1 MSAEIKINGLIY
13 GGWKSARIE
22 RSIEQI
28 AGSFEL
34 GVSERWPGQDAPRQI
49 KRGERCEVLAD
60 GEAVITGW
68 VDEVRPSY
76 ADTQHDFQVS
86 GRDAAGDLVDCS
98 AIHKS
103 GQWLNTTLDRIVR
116 DVCAPFKIPVS
127 VDTDIG
133 KVFPSFS
140 IAPSETAFECIERA
154 CRMCAVLPVSDGKGG
169 LVLTRAKDTRPVA
182 ELVEGVNILSSSAE
196 LGMKERY
203 SQYIVMGQDRG
214 SDDNHGM
221 PETHSQVRAEAPDSS
236 IARYRPLIVLAE
248 SHGPHAT
255 FKDRATWERNV
266 RRGRSSR
273 ATVTVQGW
281 RSADGQLWRPNTMV
295 HLKSPWLGVDAELLV
310 ASVALTLD
318 EQNGTRAELRL
329 CSREA
334 FDLIIDKQSAKL
346 SGKILE
352 KQESAKNANMV
363 SEGLSWAR

>member
-1 MSAEIKINGLIY
+1 MSAEIKINGVVY
-13 GGWKSARIE
+13 GGWKMARIE
-22 RSIEQI
+22 RGIEQI

-49 KRGERCEVLAD
+49 KRGERCELLAD
-60 GEAVITGW
+60 GETVITGW
-68 VDEVRPSY
+68 VDDARPSY
-76 ADTQHDFQVS
+76 ADTQHDFQVN
-86 GRDAAGDLVDCS
+86 GRDATGDLVDCA

-103 GQWLNTTLDRIVR
+103 GQWVSSTLDRVVR
-116 DVCAPFKIPVS
+116 DLCAPFNIAVA
-127 VDTDIG
+127 VDASPIAPLPG
-133 KVFPSFS
+133 SFS
-140 IAPSETAFECIERA
+140 INDSETAYECIERA

-182 ELVEGVNILSSSAE
+182 ELVEGVNILAASGE
-196 LGMKERY
+196 FGMKERY
-203 SQYIVMGQDRG
+203 SQYIVKGQDRG
-214 SDDNHGM
+214 SDDNLDA
-221 PETHSQVRAEAPDSS
+221 PETHSQVRAEAADSS

-255 FKDRATWERNV
+255 YKDRATWERNV

-281 RSADGQLWRPNTMV
+281 RSPDGRLWQPNTMV

-329 CSREA
+329 CGREA
-334 FDLIIDKQSAKL
+334 FDLVVGKQAAGIKGKIREKQASAKK
-346 SGKILE
+346 SGDEWSLF
-352 KQESAKNANMV
+352 
-363 SEGLSWAR
+363 

>member
-1 MSAEIKINGLIY
+1 MSAEIKINGAVY
-13 GGWKSARIE
+13 GGWKTARIE
-22 RSIEQI
+22 RGIEQI

-34 GVSERWPGQDAPRQI
+34 GVSERWPGQDTPRQI

-60 GEAVITGW
+60 GETVITGW
-68 VDEVRPSY
+68 VDKPHPSY
-76 ADTQHDFQVS
+76 NDTQHDFQVF
-86 GRDAAGDLVDCS
+86 GRDAAGDLVDCA
-98 AIHKS
+98 AIHKA

-116 DVCAPFKIPVS
+116 DICTPFKIPVS
-127 VDTDIG
+127 VDTNIG

-140 IAPSETAFECIERA
+140 ISPSETAFECIERA
-154 CRMCAVLPVSDGKGG
+154 CRMCAVLPVSNGKGG

-182 ELVEGVNILSSSAE
+182 ELVDGINILSASVE
-196 LGMKERY
+196 LDMKERY

-214 SDDNHGM
+214 SDDNFET
-221 PETHSQVRAEAPDSS
+221 PETHSQVRAEVSDSFVT
-236 IARYRPLIVLAE
+236 RYRPLIVLAE

-255 FKDRATWERNV
+255 YQDRATWERNV

-295 HLKSPWLGVDAELLV
+295 HLKSPWLGVDADLLV

-329 CSREA
+329 CGREA
-334 FDLIIDKQSAKL
+334 FDLIVGKKEAGL
-346 SGKILE
+346 SGKIRE
-352 KQESAKNANMV
+352 KQESAKNANN
-363 SEGLSWAR
+363 GF